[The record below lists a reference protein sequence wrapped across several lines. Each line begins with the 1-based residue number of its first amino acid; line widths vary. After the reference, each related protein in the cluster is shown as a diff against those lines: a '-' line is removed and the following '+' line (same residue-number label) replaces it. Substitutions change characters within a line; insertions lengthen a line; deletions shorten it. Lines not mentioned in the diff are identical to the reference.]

1 MGDRRPPEGYVE
13 IARWTLKRASVK
25 ERLLSVLVGLVAF
38 FASLSA
44 TAFIVGT
51 ATGSGEVTIGG
62 GTFFTGMLV
71 GLVLGVILHEAV
83 HGVFF
88 LVFRRLA
95 ALWVQAVDQFRAGLL
110 RGRPR
115 GLPRQASVPRR
126 RVGPGSAV
134 DRGAGSSA
142 GSRGCEPP
150 SHRYRHM
157 GLCAQ
162 RRGLGGRHA
171 HDAQGDVLPPRNPF
185 RRHRGRVRSLWSN
198 RQPGI
203 AIGNVVVAYNS
214 WTRIAPAR
222 RRASLDAG
230 RRSLSCDISALNK
243 RSLPNC

>member
-13 IARWTLKRASVK
+13 IGRWTLKQSSVK

-44 TAFIVGT
+44 TALIVGT
-51 ATGSGEVTIGG
+51 ATGTGEVTIGG

-88 LVFRRLA
+88 LVFGAWPRFGFKPWTSFGPVFYA
-95 ALWVQAVDQFRAGLL
+95 AAPGSYLD
-110 RGRPR
+110 RPR
-115 GLPRQASVPRR
+115 FLRR
-126 RVGPGSAV
+126 RVGPGSA
-134 DRGAGSSA
+134 
-142 GSRGCEPP
+142 GSRGCERP
-150 SHRYRHM
+150 SHRYRHV

-222 RRASLDAG
+222 RPPGFSG
-230 RRSLSCDISALNK
+230 CW
-243 RSLPNC
+243 PPEP